1 MKHTVTALVGVITA
15 GLCILA
21 LRYAHGVLDEKVT
34 HLEQTVTKLEQTFD
48 AHEKNV
54 DDHLAKPTPSELPP
68 PDGEPDAE
76 FDKLEPCL
84 DGEKVL
90 RDCALEK
97 RLKNEGNRN
106 WCVEVAEAPPDTS
119 DEVMHRVGYEC
130 DDKLRKHVAWVRHGL
145 GTRAKDRKRVVRYY
159 NVTHEVAQAVCPF
172 LDCSS
177 TWLGVVWDKT
187 PGVVRTCKVMKGKA
201 CEY

>member
-1 MKHTVTALVGVITA
+1 MSSGKALMKHTITALVGVITA

-21 LRYAHGVLDEKVT
+21 LRYAHGMLDEKVT
-34 HLEQTVTKLEQTFD
+34 HLEQTVTKLE
-48 AHEKNV
+48 KNV
-54 DDHLAKPTPSELPP
+54 DEHLAKPAPSELPP
-68 PDGEPDAE
+68 PNGEPDSE
-76 FDKLEPCL
+76 FDKPIPCL
-84 DGEKVL
+84 DGEKL
-90 RDCALEK
+90 MKDCGLKE
-97 RLKNEGNRN
+97 RLMNKGDRN
-106 WCVEVAEAPPDTS
+106 WCIEVAVGAAGTS
-119 DEVMHRVGYEC
+119 DTMMHRAGYEC

-159 NVTHEVAQAVCPF
+159 NVTHEVAQAICPF

-177 TWLGVVWDKT
+177 TWLGVTWDKT